1 MASINQQTFFSCQQ
15 LSGSVLH
22 PKPTKNKTGWTLP
35 SVPHQNTKL
44 SPKTVCLGSEDQWDP
59 VNLSVSSS
67 LLLLSLFGWRRRH
80 SFCLNSLFGAS
91 SFNDGPNSWFLC
103 RLISEL
109 AQNLFFLYDLSHLT
123 DYLTEIS
130 FYVSMNQDLVYPN
143 ANPLQS
149 GIQTFWRKNRFLF
162 LWSCLEW
169 KLKCMSLQRAA
180 KSSKLLWDSNKRK
193 KDEIVMHISVLL
205 SPFSKI
211 LNANVQKSKYL
222 LQNVLRCVLHL
233 KSIYFCSYII
243 GGCI

>member
-1 MASINQQTFFSCQQ
+1 MVLYCIQNQLKIRLAEPSHLSHIKTPNYHQRQSVWAQRISEILSTFLFPPVCSSSVCSAGGAGTAS
-15 LSGSVLH
+15 V
-22 PKPTKNKTGWTLP
+22 W
-35 SVPHQNTKL
+35 
-44 SPKTVCLGSEDQWDP
+44 TVCSEHHPLMTAQT
-59 VNLSVSSS
+59 VGFSV
-67 LLLLSLFGWRRRH
+67 G
-80 SFCLNSLFGAS
+80 
-91 SFNDGPNSWFLC
+91 WFL
-103 RLISEL
+103 SEL